1 MKPWLLA
8 DIGGT
13 QARFALMADRKI
25 GTIESL
31 STGAYAEPIDAIHH
45 VLKDRTAGDLAGAV
59 IAAAGPVE
67 AGRCQLTNASWLID
81 GPAIAQALRVPDV
94 LVVNDLQGLGWAV
107 PHFSGADLAAIGG
120 GHERAGE
127 PVALIAPGTGLGIA
141 CYVPGGDHAHVLATE
156 GGHATWAPEDA
167 EEEAVLDV
175 LRRRFGHVSIE
186 RVVSGGGMVAV
197 HEALCELAGLPRPEM
212 TPGEIATAAQA
223 GAADGAAVMA
233 QRTVAMFCA
242 ALGAAAGNLALTFGA
257 RGGVLIGGGIPPRLL
272 DALRRSTFRQRF
284 ESKGRMSNY
293 TRPISTRVILRADP
307 TFVGLAALARRSG
320 DRAR

>member
-13 QARFALMADRKI
+13 QARFALMADRRI
-25 GTIESL
+25 GEIQSL

-45 VLKDRTAGDLAGAV
+45 VLKGRPAGDLAGAV
-59 IAAAGPVE
+59 IAAAGPVD

-107 PHFSGADLAAIGG
+107 PQFSGADLAAIGG

-141 CYVPGGDHAHVLATE
+141 CYVSAGDHAHVLATE

-197 HEALCELAGLPRPEM
+197 HEALCELAGLPRPDW
-212 TPGEIATAAQA
+212 TPGEIAAAAQA
-223 GAADGAAVMA
+223 GTADGVAAMA

-272 DALRRSTFRQRF
+272 DALRRSAFRQRF
-284 ESKGRMSNY
+284 ESKGRMSSY
-293 TRPISTRVILRADP
+293 TRPISTRVIVHADP

>member
-13 QARFALMADRKI
+13 QARFALMDNRKI
-25 GTIESL
+25 GAIQSL

-45 VLKDRTAGDLAGAV
+45 VLKDRPAGELGGAV

-81 GPAIAQALRVPDV
+81 GKAIAQALRVSDV

-107 PHFSGADLAAIGG
+107 PHLAGEDLAAIGG

-197 HEALCELAGLPRPEM
+197 HEALCELAGLPKPEM
-212 TPGEIATAAQA
+212 TPGEIAAAA
-223 GAADGAAVMA
+223 EGGATMA

-284 ESKGRMSNY
+284 ESKGRMSSY